1 MDVDAKSY
9 GELNKPQYDSSIE
22 FIKEFI
28 HFSEGDKVLD
38 MGCGTGDITKYI
50 ADIVGSKGE
59 VVGVDPDD
67 ERIKIGKENFKEVSN
82 LHFHVGSALI
92 GFPREG
98 EAYYDV
104 HITTHAFHW
113 FPVDQKKLY
122 IQKAYQ
128 SLKPGGSLAILCA
141 DKFGPERKDQHE
153 IIDMHPV
160 SADGLRELFQDVNLF
175 TNVEV
180 KQAVYTTFFESQ
192 EKYKSWIK
200 ASTHHNLEELDPVY
214 VKAVVDKLVTFHD
227 DGSVTSK
234 MPSICVVTMK
244 Q

>member
-128 SLKPGGSLAILCA
+128 SCICGRITRAISRRKLIHHRRSQASSLYN
-141 DKFGPERKDQHE
+141 F
-153 IIDMHPV
+153 
-160 SADGLRELFQDVNLF
+160 LRVAR
-175 TNVEV
+175 EV
-180 KQAVYTTFFESQ
+180 Q
-192 EKYKSWIK
+192 
-200 ASTHHNLEELDPVY
+200 ELDQSL
-214 VKAVVDKLVTFHD
+214 D
-227 DGSVTSK
+227 TSQYRRIR
-234 MPSICVVTMK
+234 PSLC
-244 Q
+244 QSCCG